1 VSEKVK
7 VGQIW
12 QDWDVRV
19 RRATKPRLVEILSVN
34 KERAMVK
41 RTDNGRTSAISLS
54 RFRPN
59 STGYKRRAD
68 LEPTPPMTAP
78 KPTTGS
84 VEERA
89 KIAAKA
95 HHDEYRRKN
104 LNVAINEW
112 SFHLGYL
119 NAAQAEGARR
129 AVEEIEKLVPMV
141 CELCRTKPETFRH
154 FRRPIDP
161 DFFVHAAIGPNE
173 PCLSAHLHAALH
185 RLRAELSAGGT
196 EKGGEG

>member
-1 VSEKVK
+1 MPEGFALPGERNKQVAKETAAIEQAELSE
-7 VGQIW
+7 
-12 QDWDVRV
+12 
-19 RRATKPRLVEILSVN
+19 RLS
-34 KERAMVK
+34 
-41 RTDNGRTSAISLS
+41 
-54 RFRPN
+54 
-59 STGYKRRAD
+59 
-68 LEPTPPMTAP
+68 PMTAP

-129 AVEEIEKLVPMV
+129 AVEILERLTRHATRP
-141 CELCRTKPETFRH
+141 PES
-154 FRRPIDP
+154 
-161 DFFVHAAIGPNE
+161 AGPWVIQLAWVDE
-173 PCLSAHLHAALH
+173 EVA